1 VKWWFRSRGELSNG
15 LVQSP
20 CVWGRASA
28 NCLANSSQKVLKQK
42 MTKAFRSTLS
52 ALAHERYFDVFE
64 PNIHI
69 THGRALE
76 MLSKVMSGI

>member
-1 VKWWFRSRGELSNG
+1 
-15 LVQSP
+15 
-20 CVWGRASA
+20 
-28 NCLANSSQKVLKQK
+28 